1 MIIGIDATHVIGG
14 GALQHLKLII
24 KNYKKSNSKISKIC
38 IWAPKKTLDSLSN
51 DKNIIKCYNPIF
63 EFNFI
68 IKAFWQF
75 FFLKYNLKKN
85 NCNILFVPTGI
96 FYINFK
102 SVVVMAQNL
111 MPFNDLIVE
120 NHFPH
125 LIFFKMKLQK
135 YLFIKSFNRANKII
149 FLSKYSKN
157 YINKFLDKHN
167 KNKTIISHGIDSN
180 LIKFFKKKKIPSNLK
195 KKKTIKIC
203 MLSDIN
209 FNKNYKQVLSSI
221 NLVKKK
227 YNVKFFWIGDINQIL
242 INKFNKLKYSL
253 DKKNNYIFYKGLL
266 SHKKTINFLL
276 ESDIFLYSS
285 HCETFGVA
293 VLEGM
298 ASKLP
303 IVILNHPLYH
313 EILANNA
320 FFFQKNN
327 IKDLSAKII
336 SAIEKTSKQNSFYK
350 KNLYLLKKKYSSNKL
365 QSHTLKYL
373 TNF

>member
-1 MIIGIDATHVIGG
+1 
-14 GALQHLKLII
+14 
-24 KNYKKSNSKISKIC
+24 
-38 IWAPKKTLDSLSN
+38 
-51 DKNIIKCYNPIF
+51 
-63 EFNFI
+63 
-68 IKAFWQF
+68 
-75 FFLKYNLKKN
+75 
-85 NCNILFVPTGI
+85 
-96 FYINFK
+96 
-102 SVVVMAQNL
+102 
-111 MPFNDLIVE
+111 
-120 NHFPH
+120 
-125 LIFFKMKLQK
+125 
-135 YLFIKSFNRANKII
+135 
-149 FLSKYSKN
+149 
-157 YINKFLDKHN
+157 
-167 KNKTIISHGIDSN
+167 
-180 LIKFFKKKKIPSNLK
+180 
-195 KKKTIKIC
+195 

-336 SAIEKTSKQNSFYK
+336 SAIEKTSKQKSFYK